1 MIASVFFLVSFI
13 NEEILSPK
21 WLKEAR
27 DIARE
32 FSRDSEGYT
41 LEGFD
46 EVD

>member
-13 NEEILSPK
+13 YEEILLNK

-32 FSRDSEGYT
+32 VVNAFEQI
-41 LEGFD
+41 
-46 EVD
+46 